1 MKIDEMRIEKK
12 TLTQRQTQAKL
23 RQEDA
28 ESFAISALAHIAG
41 DDERLQRF
49 LAVTGIDPANLRS
62 EAGKPGFV
70 SGVLDYLCSDEAL
83 LVGFAAEQGVSPES
97 VVAAQALM
105 APPSS
110 ENW

>member
-1 MKIDEMRIEKK
+1 MRIEKK
-12 TLTQRQTQAKL
+12 ELTRRLSGAKL

-28 ESFAISALAHIAG
+28 ETFAISALAHIAA

-70 SGVLDYLCSDEAL
+70 AGVLDYLCSDEAL

-97 VVAAQALM
+97 VVAAQAFF
-105 APPSS
+105 APPPS
-110 ENW
+110 EDW

>member
-1 MKIDEMRIEKK
+1 MRIEKP
-12 TLTQRQTQAKL
+12 TGTQRTSRGKL

-28 ESFAISALAHIAG
+28 ETFAISALAHIAG
-41 DDERLQRF
+41 DDDRLQRF

-83 LVGFAAEQGVSPES
+83 LVGFAAVQGVPPES
-97 VVAAQALM
+97 IVAAQQRL
-105 APPSS
+105 APPAS
-110 ENW
+110 EDW

>member
-1 MKIDEMRIEKK
+1 MRIEPK
-12 TLTQRQTQAKL
+12 TLTQRQPRTKL

-28 ESFAISALAHIAG
+28 ENFAISALGHIAA

-49 LAVTGIDPANLRS
+49 LAVTGIDPANLRA

-97 VVAAQALM
+97 VMAAQALL
-105 APPSS
+105 APPAS
-110 ENW
+110 EDW